1 MNKNNC
7 IDHQGN
13 ILNIGDCVAFC
24 RANITYIGKVINI
37 NDNYNPQIEYTF
49 IDFRGKLCT
58 YKYTPVHNNRY
69 IRLENI

>member
-7 IDHQGN
+7 TDHQGN
-13 ILNIGDCVAFC
+13 VLNIGDNIAFC
-24 RANITYIGKVINI
+24 RSNITYIGKVINI
-37 NDNYNPQIEYTF
+37 NDNQNPQIEYTF

-69 IRLENI
+69 IRLGSV